1 MKNANTVTIDNV
13 IVPIE
18 GEKNLLELVR
28 KAKIDLPT
36 FCYLSE
42 MSVYGAC
49 RLCMVDIEGRGL
61 NPACSTAPLPGMI
74 VRTNTQELRHMRK
87 MIVELLLASHQ
98 GECPTCGKSGD
109 CQLQSLAR
117 KAGVTDVRFKRASTL
132 KPIDKTSVSLWR
144 DPNKCVLCGDCVR
157 MCSEIQGVNAIDF
170 AYRGSSVV
178 VAPCFNKGLGQ
189 IECINCGQCARVCP
203 TGAIIPKPDIEEV
216 WSALQDK
223 NKVVVAQIAPAVR
236 AALGEAFGYKAGTL
250 TIGNIVAALKRMGF
264 NKIYDTSFTADLTI
278 FEEATEFITRF
289 TTGGKLPLF
298 TSCCPAWVKFA
309 EQYYPEY
316 LSNISTCRSP
326 QQMLGSIVKNAAAAE
341 NVDPKNVVM
350 VSIMPCTAKKA
361 EAAKE
366 EFKAAYGKDVDYVLT
381 TRELA
386 TMINEAGLNF
396 KELELESFDMPYG
409 YKTGAGVI
417 FGNSGGVTEAVI
429 RYAAEKL
436 TGVKSEEFVVPG
448 VRGSGGIK
456 EYNAEIGGITI
467 RIAVVSGLK
476 NARALMDS
484 IIKGEKQYDFVEV
497 MACPG
502 GCVNGGGQPCYIEST
517 VKKDRT
523 EALYGNDLMLQ
534 LHKPQENPYISM
546 LYDTVLG
553 GKPNSAEAHKLL
565 HTHYKSHKRTEGA
578 DVPLSE
584 NPAPDAVEVAI
595 CFGTSCFV
603 RGAQTLLKELTDY
616 IDKNELNRKVNIK
629 ATFCLERCDKGPVIR
644 VGGKIIEKCTLEKAV
659 QEIGR
664 QIK

>member
-61 NPACSTAPLPGMI
+61 NPACSTAPIPGM
-74 VRTNTQELRHMRK
+74 VVKTNTAELRHMRK

-132 KPIDKTSVSLWR
+132 KPMDKTSVALWR

-189 IECINCGQCARVCP
+189 IECVNCGQCARVCP

-223 NKVVVAQIAPAVR
+223 NKIVVAQIAPAVR

-386 TMINEAGLNF
+386 TMIGEAGLDF

-436 TGVKSEEFVVPG
+436 TGVKSEEFIVPG

-476 NARALMDS
+476 NARTLMDS

-502 GCVNGGGQPCYIEST
+502 GCVNGGGQPCYTEST

-603 RGAQTLLKELTDY
+603 RGAQALLKELTDY

>member
-61 NPACSTAPLPGMI
+61 NPACSTAPVPGM
-74 VRTNTQELRHMRK
+74 VVKTNTAELRHMRK

-132 KPIDKTSVSLWR
+132 KPMDKTSVALWR

-189 IECINCGQCARVCP
+189 IECVNCGQCARVCP

-223 NKVVVAQIAPAVR
+223 NKIVVAQIAPAVR

-309 EQYYPEY
+309 
-316 LSNISTCRSP
+316 
-326 QQMLGSIVKNAAAAE
+326 
-341 NVDPKNVVM
+341 
-350 VSIMPCTAKKA
+350 
-361 EAAKE
+361 
-366 EFKAAYGKDVDYVLT
+366 
-381 TRELA
+381 
-386 TMINEAGLNF
+386 
-396 KELELESFDMPYG
+396 
-409 YKTGAGVI
+409 
-417 FGNSGGVTEAVI
+417 
-429 RYAAEKL
+429 
-436 TGVKSEEFVVPG
+436 
-448 VRGSGGIK
+448 
-456 EYNAEIGGITI
+456 
-467 RIAVVSGLK
+467 
-476 NARALMDS
+476 
-484 IIKGEKQYDFVEV
+484 
-497 MACPG
+497 
-502 GCVNGGGQPCYIEST
+502 
-517 VKKDRT
+517 
-523 EALYGNDLMLQ
+523 
-534 LHKPQENPYISM
+534 
-546 LYDTVLG
+546 
-553 GKPNSAEAHKLL
+553 
-565 HTHYKSHKRTEGA
+565 
-578 DVPLSE
+578 
-584 NPAPDAVEVAI
+584 
-595 CFGTSCFV
+595 
-603 RGAQTLLKELTDY
+603 
-616 IDKNELNRKVNIK
+616 
-629 ATFCLERCDKGPVIR
+629 
-644 VGGKIIEKCTLEKAV
+644 
-659 QEIGR
+659 
-664 QIK
+664 

>member
-1 MKNANTVTIDNV
+1 
-13 IVPIE
+13 
-18 GEKNLLELVR
+18 
-28 KAKIDLPT
+28 
-36 FCYLSE
+36 
-42 MSVYGAC
+42 
-49 RLCMVDIEGRGL
+49 
-61 NPACSTAPLPGMI
+61 
-74 VRTNTQELRHMRK
+74 
-87 MIVELLLASHQ
+87 
-98 GECPTCGKSGD
+98 
-109 CQLQSLAR
+109 
-117 KAGVTDVRFKRASTL
+117 
-132 KPIDKTSVSLWR
+132 
-144 DPNKCVLCGDCVR
+144 
-157 MCSEIQGVNAIDF
+157 
-170 AYRGSSVV
+170 
-178 VAPCFNKGLGQ
+178 
-189 IECINCGQCARVCP
+189 
-203 TGAIIPKPDIEEV
+203 
-216 WSALQDK
+216 
-223 NKVVVAQIAPAVR
+223 
-236 AALGEAFGYKAGTL
+236 
-250 TIGNIVAALKRMGF
+250 
-264 NKIYDTSFTADLTI
+264 
-278 FEEATEFITRF
+278 
-289 TTGGKLPLF
+289 
-298 TSCCPAWVKFA
+298 
-309 EQYYPEY
+309 
-316 LSNISTCRSP
+316 
-326 QQMLGSIVKNAAAAE
+326 
-341 NVDPKNVVM
+341 
-350 VSIMPCTAKKA
+350 
-361 EAAKE
+361 
-366 EFKAAYGKDVDYVLT
+366 
-381 TRELA
+381 
-386 TMINEAGLNF
+386 
-396 KELELESFDMPYG
+396 MPYG

-436 TGVKSEEFVVPG
+436 TGVKSEEFIVPG

-476 NARALMDS
+476 NARTLMDS

-502 GCVNGGGQPCYIEST
+502 GCVNGGGQPCYTETT

-584 NPAPDAVEVAI
+584 NPAPDAIEVAI